1 MARLGGMAAVLVA
14 ATSIGAGVPARAQP
28 VRPAG
33 EDQPLAAE
41 IQSRLRADPE
51 LSNNRI
57 AVRVDRGVATLS
69 GKVDSEREKSDAAQV
84 ARDNRLEVGGS
95 AGARRA
101 AADGA
106 VTAEI
111 KGKLAAAGASEFG
124 GVSVTT
130 DDGVVTLR
138 GSVPDRD
145 GVTAAL
151 EIVRHAPGVAGIENE
166 LTVAPP

>member
-84 ARDNRLEVGGS
+84 ARDSGVVGGS